1 MINFGMIGC
10 GYWGK
15 NIARNIYQ
23 NEDCNLSH
31 ISDLNESNLSYINKN
46 YPNTKTTVNADEV
59 FRDTD
64 LDIVGIFTPPKTHY
78 KLIMKALENDK
89 HVLVTKPLCL
99 SVSEAEKIK
108 VTSEKKQLRVFLDDT
123 FLFSGPIAFLKK
135 YFKGKASEILFSF
148 NLQELIWD

>member
-59 FRDTD
+59 FRDID

-108 VTSEKKQLRVFLDDT
+108 DLS
-123 FLFSGPIAFLKK
+123 
-135 YFKGKASEILFSF
+135 
-148 NLQELIWD
+148 LIHI

>member
-15 NIARNIYQ
+15 NIARNIHQ

-46 YPNTKTTVNADEV
+46 YPNTKTTFNADEV
-59 FRDTD
+59 FKNTD

-78 KLIMKALENDK
+78 KLIMKALSREK
-89 HVLVTKPLCL
+89 RIATPKKPL
-99 SVSEAEKIK
+99 I
-108 VTSEKKQLRVFLDDT
+108 
-123 FLFSGPIAFLKK
+123 
-135 YFKGKASEILFSF
+135 
-148 NLQELIWD
+148 